1 MRCKLSSSAVS
12 SSFQLIHEESEA
24 SENEIDR
31 DVEDLGNRLIKS
43 ASKIDKVADHSKTP
57 INPRDKRRELKRRD
71 KRLTE
76 LAQHQNACWTFI
88 TLRKLKPQDD
98 IYMETLV
105 QLGQIEAIPISCS

>member
-31 DVEDLGNRLIKS
+31 DVEDLGNRS
-43 ASKIDKVADHSKTP
+43 ASKIDKVEDHSKTP

-88 TLRKLKPQDD
+88 TIRKLKPQND

-105 QLGQIEAIPISCS
+105 ALGLIEAIPISCS